1 MDGQTD
7 GRHQIYISPTSEVD
21 NNVLVYNIFTAIAD
35 MVIVS
40 PTFACPQF
48 TLVNVCVDLV
58 VFMRIAGTS

>member
-1 MDGQTD
+1 MD

-48 TLVNVCVDLV
+48 TLVNVYVDLV
-58 VFMRIAGTS
+58 VFTRIAGTS